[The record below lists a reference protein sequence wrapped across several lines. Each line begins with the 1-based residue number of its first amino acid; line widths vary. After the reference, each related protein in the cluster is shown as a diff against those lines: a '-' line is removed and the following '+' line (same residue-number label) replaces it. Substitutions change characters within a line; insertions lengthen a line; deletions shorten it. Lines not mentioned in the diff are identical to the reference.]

1 MAENKKFSVR
11 TDGKGQNV
19 FVSDVFLLSVPE
31 EERTKVLSIND
42 DGRVVLTSASG
53 SGGGGVTSI
62 IAGTNITISP
72 IGGTGAVTI
81 NASGGGGGDVTEV
94 TSATTNQITVANST
108 GPNPAISAV
117 TAAISNGGTGLATA
131 DQIHTFVTTQTD
143 EIDSDTSGNAATATL
158 AADATTLAT
167 PRAINGVNFDGSAAI
182 TVPAAGSTLTDTVTV
197 AKGGTNATSFADKA
211 VIITQDTGTD
221 TLAAAAM
228 STNGQLLIGGT
239 SGPAVAVPTGG
250 DGLTVTVGNGTLEYD
265 LDASLTTVTSLL
277 NTSLVVGRDATDQ
290 IKFSTDNQIIFR
302 VDGADGVTFKTS
314 GEIEATKF
322 DGALEG
328 NADTATALAT
338 ARAINGVDFDGSAA
352 ITVPAAGSTLTD
364 TVTVAKGGTN
374 ATSFADKS
382 VIITQ
387 DSGTDTLAAAA
398 MSTNG
403 QLLIGG
409 TDGPAVAVP
418 TGGDGLTVTV
428 GNGTLE
434 YDLDASLTTVTSI
447 TNPSLVVGRDDTDQI
462 KFSTDNQ
469 IIFRVNDGDGVIF
482 KELGEIEATKFDGD
496 LEGNAATATLA
507 ADATTLATARAING
521 VNFDGSAAITVP
533 AAGSTLTDTVTVAK
547 GGTGATSFADKS
559 VIITQDSGTDTL
571 AAVAMSTNGQLLI
584 GGTSGPAVATLTAGA
599 GISVINSNGGVTV
612 LAHLGVG
619 TTITA
624 DKNTTN
630 IDKGYFYPMDSSG
643 GPITFTLDSSGGAE
657 IGDEWEFFVLDLSN
671 DITFTATLG
680 ESIISEGSRKKANA
694 VGSGIIAKFLGNIGG
709 TNTWALVGSL
719 KS

>member
-197 AKGGTNATSFADKA
+197 AKGGTNATSFADK
-211 VIITQDTGTD
+211 
-221 TLAAAAM
+221 
-228 STNGQLLIGGT
+228 
-239 SGPAVAVPTGG
+239 
-250 DGLTVTVGNGTLEYD
+250 
-265 LDASLTTVTSLL
+265 
-277 NTSLVVGRDATDQ
+277 
-290 IKFSTDNQIIFR
+290 
-302 VDGADGVTFKTS
+302 
-314 GEIEATKF
+314 
-322 DGALEG
+322 
-328 NADTATALAT
+328 
-338 ARAINGVDFDGSAA
+338 
-352 ITVPAAGSTLTD
+352 
-364 TVTVAKGGTN
+364 
-374 ATSFADKS
+374 
-382 VIITQ
+382 
-387 DSGTDTLAAAA
+387 
-398 MSTNG
+398 
-403 QLLIGG
+403 
-409 TDGPAVAVP
+409 
-418 TGGDGLTVTV
+418 
-428 GNGTLE
+428 
-434 YDLDASLTTVTSI
+434 
-447 TNPSLVVGRDDTDQI
+447 
-462 KFSTDNQ
+462 
-469 IIFRVNDGDGVIF
+469 
-482 KELGEIEATKFDGD
+482 
-496 LEGNAATATLA
+496 
-507 ADATTLATARAING
+507 
-521 VNFDGSAAITVP
+521 
-533 AAGSTLTDTVTVAK
+533 
-547 GGTGATSFADKS
+547 S

>member
-11 TDGKGQNV
+11 TDGTGQNV

-31 EERTKVLSIND
+31 EERVKALSIND
-42 DGRVVLTSASG
+42 DGRVVLTSVSG

-197 AKGGTNATSFADKA
+197 AKGGTNATSFADKS
-211 VIITQDTGTD
+211 VIITQDSGTD
-221 TLAAAAM
+221 TLSAVAM

-250 DGLTVTVGNGTLEYD
+250 DGLSVTVGNGTLEYD

-302 VDGADGVTFKTS
+302 VNGADGVT
-314 GEIEATKF
+314 
-322 DGALEG
+322 
-328 NADTATALAT
+328 
-338 ARAINGVDFDGSAA
+338 
-352 ITVPAAGSTLTD
+352 
-364 TVTVAKGGTN
+364 
-374 ATSFADKS
+374 
-382 VIITQ
+382 
-387 DSGTDTLAAAA
+387 
-398 MSTNG
+398 
-403 QLLIGG
+403 
-409 TDGPAVAVP
+409 
-418 TGGDGLTVTV
+418 
-428 GNGTLE
+428 
-434 YDLDASLTTVTSI
+434 
-447 TNPSLVVGRDDTDQI
+447 
-462 KFSTDNQ
+462 
-469 IIFRVNDGDGVIF
+469 F

-496 LEGNAATATLA
+496 LEGNADTATSSSYAATA
-507 ADATTLATARAING
+507 
-521 VNFDGSAAITVP
+521 S
-533 AAGSTLTDTVTVAK
+533 
-547 GGTGATSFADKS
+547 
-559 VIITQDSGTDTL
+559 
-571 AAVAMSTNGQLLI
+571 LLI
-584 GGTSGPAVATLTAGA
+584 GSVATADTASKITIDPVTSTDTTAYPVLVGSNTVGAQTTFIDNVNLSYNASTNALTASTFVG
-599 GISVINSNGGVTV
+599 N
-612 LAHLGVG
+612 LVG
-619 TTITA
+619 TALTASYANILNPNGFGKQVGATITA

-630 IDKGYFYPMDSSG
+630 IDKGYFYSMDSSG
-643 GPITFTLDSSGGAE
+643 GPITFTLNAGGASL
-657 IGDEWEFFVLDLSN
+657 IGGEEWEFFVLDLSN
-671 DITFTATLG
+671 DITFAAAPG
-680 ESIISEGSRKKANA
+680 ESIISENGLKANA
-694 VGSGIIAKFLGNIGG
+694 VGSGIVAKFIGEIGG

-719 KS
+719 KT

>member
-387 DSGTDTLAAAA
+387 DSGTDTLAAVA

>member
-11 TDGKGQNV
+11 TDGKGNNV

-143 EIDSDTSGNAATATL
+143 EIDADTSGNAATATL

-328 NADTATALAT
+328 NADTATTLAT
-338 ARAINGVDFDGSAA
+338 ARAINGVNFDGSAP
-352 ITVPAAGSTLTD
+352 ITVPAAGSTLSD

-409 TDGPAVAVP
+409 TDGPAVA
-418 TGGDGLTVTV
+418 
-428 GNGTLE
+428 
-434 YDLDASLTTVTSI
+434 
-447 TNPSLVVGRDDTDQI
+447 
-462 KFSTDNQ
+462 
-469 IIFRVNDGDGVIF
+469 
-482 KELGEIEATKFDGD
+482 
-496 LEGNAATATLA
+496 
-507 ADATTLATARAING
+507 
-521 VNFDGSAAITVP
+521 
-533 AAGSTLTDTVTVAK
+533 
-547 GGTGATSFADKS
+547 
-559 VIITQDSGTDTL
+559 
-571 AAVAMSTNGQLLI
+571 
-584 GGTSGPAVATLTAGA
+584 TLTAGT

-630 IDKGYFYPMDSSG
+630 IDKGYFYSMDSSG
-643 GPITFTLDSSGGAE
+643 GPITFTLNSSGGAE

-671 DITFTATLG
+671 DITFAAAPG
-680 ESIISEGSRKKANA
+680 ESIISENGLKANA
-694 VGSGIIAKFLGNIGG
+694 VGSGIVAKFIA

>member
-143 EIDSDTSGNAATATL
+143 EIDADTSGNAATATL

-182 TVPAAGSTLTDTVTV
+182 TVTAAGSTLSDTVTV

>member
-11 TDGKGQNV
+11 TDGKGNNV

-143 EIDSDTSGNAATATL
+143 EIDADTSGNAATATL

-328 NADTATALAT
+328 NADTATTLAT
-338 ARAINGVDFDGSAA
+338 ARAINGVNFDGSAP

-374 ATSFADKS
+374 ATSFADKA

-387 DSGTDTLAAAA
+387 DSGTDTLAAVA

-409 TDGPAVAVP
+409 TSGPAVAVP

-447 TNPSLVVGRDDTDQI
+447 THDSLVVGRDDTDQI

-469 IIFRVNDGDGVIF
+469 IIFRVDGADGVTF
-482 KELGEIEATKFDGD
+482 KALGEIEAAKFDGD
-496 LEGNAATATLA
+496 LEGNADTATLA
-507 ADATTLATARAING
+507 ADATTLATPRAING

-584 GGTSGPAVATLTAGA
+584 GGTDGPAVATLTAGT

-630 IDKGYFYPMDSSG
+630 IDKGYFYSMDSSG
-643 GPITFTLDSSGGAE
+643 GPITFTLNSSGGAE

-671 DITFTATLG
+671 DITFAAAPG
-680 ESIISEGSRKKANA
+680 ESIISENGLKANA
-694 VGSGIIAKFLGNIGG
+694 VGSGIVAKFIA

>member
-11 TDGKGQNV
+11 TDGKGNNV

-81 NASGGGGGDVTEV
+81 NASGGGGDVTEV

-167 PRAINGVNFDGSAAI
+167 PRAINGVDFDGSAAI

-197 AKGGTNATSFADKA
+197 AKGGTNATSFADKS
-211 VIITQDTGTD
+211 VIITQDSGTD
-221 TLAAAAM
+221 TLAAVAM

-239 SGPAVAVPTGG
+239 DGPAVAVPTGG
-250 DGLTVTVGNGTLEYD
+250 DGLTVTVGNGTLEYG

-387 DSGTDTLAAAA
+387 DTGTDTLAAVA

-409 TDGPAVAVP
+409 TSGPAVAVP

-434 YDLDASLTTVTSI
+434 YGLDASLTTVTSI
-447 TNPSLVVGRDDTDQI
+447 THDSLVVGRDDTDQI

-469 IIFRVNDGDGVIF
+469 IIFRVDGADGVTF
-482 KELGEIEATKFDGD
+482 KALGEIEATKFDGD
-496 LEGNAATATLA
+496 LEGNADTATLA
-507 ADATTLATARAING
+507 TDATTLATPRAING

-584 GGTSGPAVATLTAGA
+584 GGTDGPAVATLTAGT

-630 IDKGYFYPMDSSG
+630 IDKGYFYSMDSSG
-643 GPITFTLDSSGGAE
+643 GPITFTLNSSGGAE

-671 DITFTATLG
+671 DITFAAAPG
-680 ESIISEGSRKKANA
+680 ESIISENGLKANA
-694 VGSGIIAKFLGNIGG
+694 VGSGIVAKFIAI
-709 TNTWALVGSL
+709 NTWALVGSL

>member
-182 TVPAAGSTLTDTVTV
+182 TVTAAGSTLSDTVTV

>member
-387 DSGTDTLAAAA
+387 DSGTDTLAAVA

-584 GGTSGPAVATLTAGA
+584 GGTSGPAVATLTAGT

-643 GPITFTLDSSGGAE
+643 EL
-657 IGDEWEFFVLDLSN
+657 LL
-671 DITFTATLG
+671 L
-680 ESIISEGSRKKANA
+680 
-694 VGSGIIAKFLGNIGG
+694 L
-709 TNTWALVGSL
+709 
-719 KS
+719 